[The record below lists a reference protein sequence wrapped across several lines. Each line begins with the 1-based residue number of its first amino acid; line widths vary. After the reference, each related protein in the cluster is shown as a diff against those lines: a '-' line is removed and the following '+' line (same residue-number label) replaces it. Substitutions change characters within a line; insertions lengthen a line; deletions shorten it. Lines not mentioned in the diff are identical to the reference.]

1 VKRERAEGCRTDNLC
16 TFKKDYLNRKKMNKK
31 LYEMPEIEIVELETA
46 GFLAGSI
53 NDDND
58 PPALNGGDDN
68 GEGGENFDPNLF

>member
-1 VKRERAEGCRTDNLC
+1 MS
-16 TFKKDYLNRKKMNKK
+16 KKF
-31 LYEMPEIEIVELETA
+31 YEMPEIEIVELKTA

-58 PPALNGGDDN
+58 PGSLNGGSDN

>member
-1 VKRERAEGCRTDNLC
+1 
-16 TFKKDYLNRKKMNKK
+16 MSKK

-58 PPALNGGDDN
+58 PGSLNGGDDN
-68 GEGGENFDPNLF
+68 GEGGEHFDPGMF